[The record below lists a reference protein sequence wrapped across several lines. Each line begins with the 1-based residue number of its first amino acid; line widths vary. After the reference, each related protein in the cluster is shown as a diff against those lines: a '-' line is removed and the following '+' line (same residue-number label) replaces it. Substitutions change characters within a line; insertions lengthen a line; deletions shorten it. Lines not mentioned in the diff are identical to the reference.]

1 MGSLRILCHG
11 RGQFVSISI
20 ITAIQLTK
28 VHRGTLLGGIVAFGL
43 REALTPEQLKAWGWR
58 LPFLSG
64 IVVSISGFYL
74 RSHGGHDYHV
84 ARENGQTKSNP
95 LKEAFALK
103 NLRSLL
109 ASTMVPMLWS
119 AGFYL
124 TFVWMAVFMSDLIE
138 KKISAAF
145 GINSLALLLSVCLL
159 FPIAGILSDR
169 FGRVRVMVIGGTS
182 LGLLS
187 PVFVFLISMGNP
199 YVAFFCQF
207 WMGIA
212 LSLWGAPMCAW
223 LVESFEPSARLTSIA
238 VGYNLAHA
246 IAGGSAPAVATILAD
261 HVAPWTPGLVISFL
275 ATISV
280 VGLLIVAPSKSPH
293 HHADAIELVQQEDLK
308 LQTDDDDGLL

>member
-1 MGSLRILCHG
+1 M
-11 RGQFVSISI
+11 
-20 ITAIQLTK
+20 
-28 VHRGTLLGGIVAFGL
+28 GGIVAFAL
-43 REALTPEQLKAWGWR
+43 REGLTPEQLKAWGWR

-74 RSHGGHDYHV
+74 RSHGDHDYH
-84 ARENGQTKSNP
+84 AAGQTGAAKRNP
-95 LKEAFALK
+95 LKEAFALN

-109 ASTMVPMLWS
+109 ASIMVPMLWS

-124 TFVWMAVFMSDLIE
+124 TFVWMAVFMSELIE
-138 KKISAAF
+138 KKIPGAF

-169 FGRVRVMVIGGTS
+169 FGRVRVMVIGGTL

-187 PVFVFLISMGNP
+187 PIFVFLISKGSP

-207 WMGIA
+207 LMGIF

-246 IAGGSAPAVATILAD
+246 IAGGSAPALATILAD
-261 HVAPWTPGLVISFL
+261 HVAFWTPGLVISFL
-275 ATISV
+275 AVVSV
-280 VGLLIVAPSKSPH
+280 TGLLIVAPSKPPH
-293 HHADAIELVQQEDLK
+293 HAEAIELVHQ
-308 LQTDDDDGLL
+308 DDHSKTNNDEEADDGLL